1 MERRLLSWYAAIDDV
16 LCRLM
21 VRVHTWRLL
30 GDEGQGLV
38 EYSLLLALIALVVIG
53 IVAVMGQTVSGLWY
67 QRILDRW
74 PSS

>member
-1 MERRLLSWYAAIDDV
+1 MERQHSSWYAAIDDA
-16 LCRLM
+16 LRRL
-21 VRVHTWRLL
+21 VARVHTWRLL
-30 GDEGQGLV
+30 DNEGQGLV

-74 PSS
+74 PTS

>member
-1 MERRLLSWYAAIDDV
+1 LPVDGARAYVAPS
-16 LCRLM
+16 
-21 VRVHTWRLL
+21 

>member
-1 MERRLLSWYAAIDDV
+1 MERQLSSWYTATDDV
-16 LCRLM
+16 LCR
-21 VRVHTWRLL
+21 VVARVHTWRLL
-30 GDEGQGLV
+30 RNEGQGLV

>member
-1 MERRLLSWYAAIDDV
+1 MERQLSSWYAAIDDA
-16 LCRLM
+16 LCR
-21 VRVHTWRLL
+21 VVARVHIWRLL
-30 GDEGQGLV
+30 CNEGQGLV

>member
-1 MERRLLSWYAAIDDV
+1 MMRFAD
-16 LCRLM
+16 LM

-30 GDEGQGLV
+30 YNEGQGLV

-74 PSS
+74 PTS